1 MCQGF
6 YNVKRMYKIMLE
18 AEKEMMNP
26 LSPVK
31 MVRESYSRYLQ
42 KNFTEVQ
49 VQFRD
54 EEPAWIPYDTLLAIK
69 ECEVEFQRKVK
80 ETYK

>member
-31 MVRESYSRYLQ
+31 MVRETYSRFLQ
-42 KNFTEVQ
+42 RHVTEVQ

-69 ECEVEFQRKVK
+69 ENEVEFQRRMKNDV
-80 ETYK
+80 

>member
-1 MCQGF
+1 
-6 YNVKRMYKIMLE
+6 MYKVMKE

-69 ECEVEFQRKVK
+69 ENEVEFQRKVK
-80 ETYK
+80 ESYQ

>member
-1 MCQGF
+1 
-6 YNVKRMYKIMLE
+6 MYE
-18 AEKEMMNP
+18 QATAEMNNP

-31 MVRESYSRYLQ
+31 MVRETYSRFLQ
-42 KNFTEVQ
+42 RHVTEVQ

-69 ECEVEFQRKVK
+69 ENEVEFQRRVK
-80 ETYK
+80 NGNA

>member
-1 MCQGF
+1 
-6 YNVKRMYKIMLE
+6 MYKVMKE

>member
-1 MCQGF
+1 
-6 YNVKRMYKIMLE
+6 MYE
-18 AEKEMMNP
+18 QATSEMNNP

-31 MVRESYSRYLQ
+31 MVREVYSKWLQ
-42 KNFTEVQ
+42 RCVTEVQ

-69 ECEVEFQRKVK
+69 ENEVEFQRRVK
-80 ETYK
+80 ESYQ

>member
-1 MCQGF
+1 
-6 YNVKRMYKIMLE
+6 MYE
-18 AEKEMMNP
+18 QATAEMNNP

-31 MVRESYSRYLQ
+31 MVRETYSRFLQ
-42 KNFTEVQ
+42 RHVTEVQ

-69 ECEVEFQRKVK
+69 ENEVEFQRKIK
-80 ETYK
+80 DGR

>member
-69 ECEVEFQRKVK
+69 ENEVEFQRRMKNDV
-80 ETYK
+80 

>member
-6 YNVKRMYKIMLE
+6 YNVWRMYKVMKE
-18 AEKEMMNP
+18 AEKEMNNP

-54 EEPAWIPYDTLLAIK
+54 EEPAGIPYDTLLAMK

-80 ETYK
+80 ESYQ

>member
-1 MCQGF
+1 
-6 YNVKRMYKIMLE
+6 MYE
-18 AEKEMMNP
+18 QATAEMKNP

-31 MVRESYSRYLQ
+31 MVRETYSKWLQ
-42 KNFTEVQ
+42 RHVTEVQ

-69 ECEVEFQRKVK
+69 ENEIEFQRRMKND
-80 ETYK
+80 

>member
-1 MCQGF
+1 
-6 YNVKRMYKIMLE
+6 MYFIEDYSIMYEQATLE
-18 AEKEMMNP
+18 MNNP

-31 MVRESYSRYLQ
+31 MVRETYSRFLQ
-42 KNFTEVQ
+42 RHVTEVQ

-69 ECEVEFQRKVK
+69 ENEVEFQRRVK
-80 ETYK
+80 NAR

>member
-1 MCQGF
+1 
-6 YNVKRMYKIMLE
+6 MYEQAMT
-18 AEKEMMNP
+18 EMNNP

-42 KNFTEVQ
+42 KKFTEVQ

-54 EEPAWIPYDTLLAIK
+54 EEPAWIPYETLLAIK
-69 ECEVEFQRKVK
+69 ENEVEFQRQVK
-80 ETYK
+80 ESYQ

>member
-1 MCQGF
+1 MI
-6 YNVKRMYKIMLE
+6 YNQDANEQMK
-18 AEKEMMNP
+18 NP

-49 VQFRD
+49 VQFAD
-54 EEPAWIPYDTLLAIK
+54 EEPAWIPYETLLAMQK
-69 ECEVEFQRKVK
+69 NK
-80 ETYK
+80 

>member
-1 MCQGF
+1 M
-6 YNVKRMYKIMLE
+6 V
-18 AEKEMMNP
+18 EMNNP

-31 MVRESYSRYLQ
+31 MVRETYSKWLQ
-42 KNFTEVQ
+42 RNVTEVQ

-69 ECEVEFQRKVK
+69 ENEVEFQRRVK
-80 ETYK
+80 NGR

>member
-1 MCQGF
+1 
-6 YNVKRMYKIMLE
+6 MLE

-54 EEPAWIPYDTLLAIK
+54 EEPAWIPYDTLLAMK
-69 ECEVEFQRKVK
+69 ENEVEFQRKIK
-80 ETYK
+80 ETYQ